1 MMNEEDLQEPEEW
14 ASKTFGP
21 AELGDQRR
29 TDRLVT
35 MAAAIAL
42 DPAACLPTAMRN
54 WSDTRASYRFLDTP
68 EVTHAQ
74 IMMPHWMSTRQLAAQ
89 RPCVLLV
96 ADTTEINLSAHQT
109 TEGVGPV
116 GQGLRGRGFYV
127 HTLLAL
133 DASTKQMLGCA
144 YQEPFV
150 RQRAPKGETRAQR
163 RKRARESQI
172 WERSAQQI
180 GAAPTEVH
188 WVHVGDRAADIYTFW
203 QTCQQLGCDFVV
215 RATQDRGVV
224 AQEHEEP
231 VDHEMDHLRQLA
243 RRLPAQ
249 AGRLQH
255 VRAEHERKAR
265 DAWVQISWSAI
276 PIQPPVNGASL
287 EPTELE
293 AWVIRAWEPEPPAG
307 VEPLEWLLVSS
318 VPVTSLEQ
326 AWERV
331 EWYSWRWMLED
342 FHHVLKTGCQI
353 ENRQLR
359 SVEALWRLLGILTPT
374 ALRLL
379 CLREIAQSAPETPAT
394 AVVSHEVVQ
403 VVTRLAKRPE
413 APLSAHELWRTIASF
428 GGYLN
433 RKSDGPPG
441 WKTLWRGW
449 LYVQAVLEGV
459 HLAAS
464 FPPS

>member
-1 MMNEEDLQEPEEW
+1 MMNEEDLQEPEER

-35 MAAAIAL
+35 MAA
-42 DPAACLPTAMRN
+42 
-54 WSDTRASYRFLDTP
+54 YRFLDTP
-68 EVTHAQ
+68 EVTLAQ

-203 QTCQQLGCDFVV
+203 QTCQQ
-215 RATQDRGVV
+215 
-224 AQEHEEP
+224 
-231 VDHEMDHLRQLA
+231 
-243 RRLPAQ
+243 
-249 AGRLQH
+249 
-255 VRAEHERKAR
+255 
-265 DAWVQISWSAI
+265 
-276 PIQPPVNGASL
+276 
-287 EPTELE
+287 
-293 AWVIRAWEPEPPAG
+293 
-307 VEPLEWLLVSS
+307 
-318 VPVTSLEQ
+318 
-326 AWERV
+326 
-331 EWYSWRWMLED
+331 
-342 FHHVLKTGCQI
+342 
-353 ENRQLR
+353 
-359 SVEALWRLLGILTPT
+359 
-374 ALRLL
+374 
-379 CLREIAQSAPETPAT
+379 
-394 AVVSHEVVQ
+394 
-403 VVTRLAKRPE
+403 
-413 APLSAHELWRTIASF
+413 
-428 GGYLN
+428 
-433 RKSDGPPG
+433 
-441 WKTLWRGW
+441 
-449 LYVQAVLEGV
+449 
-459 HLAAS
+459 
-464 FPPS
+464 